1 MFKDPAYDLHLHG
14 TSRASLRV
22 LVQRTILE
30 ASQQIKRRYSYSA
43 ISSALSSIN
52 DKPNDSINALR
63 ILQKERMIAT
73 RLGFPDKAYELDRE
87 IELMRQKAKKQRQDE
102 EQAILEQK
110 LKLLSLSHTR
120 KKQRLEAA
128 LQEEIGEM
136 ELRFDAEEKKLL
148 KRQELEFIRVLEGA
162 SRRAIGKVKKCNC
175 VQAYLCR
182 HNKTASY
189 NTRRPNKVVVQY
201 RRNGKRLR
209 QAGRIEEGQA
219 WEEKAKEIDDV
230 EQEAWRKRISDSI
243 IASPWGAN
251 EAIVDKMTENHKKE
265 IKILQQTQHVKRQ
278 VIIGAHTTRRRNFL
292 NNVQAEIRKVK
303 THCRKQAQART
314 RKTIED
320 DQEEEELLKKITA
333 GNAEVAREFIEMEEN
348 NGGKKKMAGTFP
360 VGGNKL
366 KENLLETYPKGGISY
381 DDEDDLG
388 GGGGYDDVE
397 ALGDLDGL
405 DDGVDENFYD
415 GEQEED
421 DDDLAIGTGEN
432 DFADIDDSYLDS
444 KHMQSPASRAVSENS
459 NGWDAKKVSRPFS
472 APTQPVWMNDNT
484 SSDFKKMTSPTSP
497 VPSTPSFRAGRNI
510 PSLRFDTN
518 VTDGDSHNDSM
529 QSPSLNSE
537 RFPPT
542 PISRDVPGSGMKGRP
557 APKVRSPPPS
567 HDDDKLENEM
577 VTSVSDDGFTQPK
590 NTRDNKTYDD
600 DESYI
605 PAFKP
610 GSTRDEDWVEREK
623 ALGYGLENS
632 FNNPHDYA
640 AAARNSPNL
649 SSGMKSA
656 LKAPGSAGNERRV
669 QFGENTVKV
678 FQEEKA
684 KPPPVRELD
693 PDQIESS
700 GEPMWNSE
708 SKPKSTP
715 KVTTEVKSKYQP
727 SDWFVAL
734 ARLRLLK
741 DLPNTLQDI
750 ISNDDF
756 YASAE
761 IFMQSIGENEENS
774 INGVHV
780 ATVLLLL
787 KGWIQYMQNGQTE
800 TLASGL
806 EEVFGENPAAISD
819 DLQAALESHH
829 DDLKYLFRVTADQF
843 IPLYILSMDFYT
855 YYSDLSIAPTDKK
868 MRALSTVS
876 VTSALFQTEVTSIIA
891 DYNYPMVLFNRIS
904 NITTSNELMKKLYG
918 PNSAKNFPSN
928 FIDQNSTDSKSYSQ
942 FMEAWNSGADCMSV
956 CSCRLKDGSVA
967 PALLC
972 HKVIPSGTGKEG
984 VFALLVAF
992 DMSTANSEPELKRLN
1007 YVLKSFP

>member
-1 MFKDPAYDLHLHG
+1 M
-14 TSRASLRV
+14 

-102 EQAILEQK
+102 EQSVLEQK

-128 LQEEIGEM
+128 LQEEINEM

-209 QAGRIEEGQA
+209 QAGRIDEGQA

-265 IKILQQTQHVKRQ
+265 IKILKQTQHVKRQ
-278 VIIGAHTTRRRNFL
+278 VIIAAHTTRRRNFL

-320 DQEEEELLKKITA
+320 DQAEEELLKKITA
-333 GNAEVAREFIEMEEN
+333 GNAEVTKEFVEMEDNTQAKNKMSGTYPAASN
-348 NGGKKKMAGTFP
+348 NKM
-360 VGGNKL
+360 
-366 KENLLETYPKGGISY
+366 KENLLDTYPKGVSY
-381 DDEDDLG
+381 DDDDIAG
-388 GGGGYDDVE
+388 GGNYDEVE

-405 DDGVDENFYD
+405 DDYGLGD
-415 GEQEED
+415 GLDDGGLDNDNYYD

-432 DFADIDDSYLDS
+432 DFADIDDSYLNS
-444 KHMQSPASRAVSENS
+444 KHMQSPASHAVSENS
-459 NGWDAKKVSRPFS
+459 NGWEARNISRPFS

-484 SSDFKKMTSPTSP
+484 SSDLKAMTSPKSP
-497 VPSTPSFRAGRNI
+497 APSTPSFRAGRNI
-510 PSLRFDTN
+510 PALRFDTN

-529 QSPSLNSE
+529 QSPSFNSE

-542 PISRDVPGSGMKGRP
+542 PISRDVVGGGIKGRP

-577 VTSVSDDGFTQPK
+577 VASVSDNGIPQPK
-590 NTRDNKTYDD
+590 SSRENLSQND
-600 DESYI
+600 DEFYM

-610 GSTRDEDWVEREK
+610 GSTRDEDWVDREK

-632 FNNPHDYA
+632 FGNHHSSDYVSH
-640 AAARNSPNL
+640 NSPNL
-649 SSGMKSA
+649 SLGMKSA

-678 FQEEKA
+678 FQEDKT

-693 PDQIESS
+693 PEQIEAS
-700 GEPMWNSE
+700 GEPVWNSDA
-708 SKPKSTP
+708 
-715 KVTTEVKSKYQP
+715 KVKYQAKVVTEVKSKYQS
-727 SDWFVAL
+727 SDWYVTL

-750 ISNDDF
+750 MSNDEF

-761 IFMQSIGENEENS
+761 IYMQSIGENEENN
-774 INGVHV
+774 INGVHIS
-780 ATVLLLL
+780 TVLLLL
-787 KGWIQYMQNGQTE
+787 KGWIQYMQNGLVE
-800 TLASGL
+800 TLSSGL
-806 EEVFGENPAAISD
+806 EEVFGDDPNVISD
-819 DLQAALESHH
+819 DLQSVLESRH
-829 DDLKYLFRVTADQF
+829 DDLKYIFRVTADKF
-843 IPLYILSMDFYT
+843 VPMYILSMDFYT
-855 YYSDLSIAPTDKK
+855 YYSELSIPPTDKK
-868 MRALSTVS
+868 LRALSTVT
-876 VTSALFQTEVTSIIA
+876 VTSALFQTELTSIISGF
-891 DYNYPMVLFNRIS
+891 NYPMVLFNRIS
-904 NITTSNELMKKLYG
+904 NINTSNELMKKLYG
-918 PNSAKNFPSN
+918 PNISKNFPTT
-928 FIDQNSTDSKSYSQ
+928 FIDQNSSDPKSYSQ
-942 FMEAWNSGADCMSV
+942 FMEAWTNGADSMSV
-956 CSCRLKDGSVA
+956 CSCKLKDGSVS

-972 HKVIPSGTGKEG
+972 HKVIPSGSGKEG
-984 VFALLVAF
+984 VFALVVAF
-992 DMSTANSEPELKRLN
+992 DMSMVNSEPELKRLN

>member
-1 MFKDPAYDLHLHG
+1 M
-14 TSRASLRV
+14 

-102 EQAILEQK
+102 EQAVLEQK

-265 IKILQQTQHVKRQ
+265 IKILKQTQHVKRQ

-333 GNAEVAREFIEMEEN
+333 GNAEVAREFIEMEDN
-348 NGGKKKMAGTFP
+348 SQAKKKMSGTYP
-360 VGGNKL
+360 AASNNKM

-381 DDEDDLG
+381 DDDDDIAG
-388 GGGGYDDVE
+388 GGNYDDVE

-405 DDGVDENFYD
+405 DDLDDGLDGGLDDGLDGGLDNDNYYD
-415 GEQEED
+415 DG

-444 KHMQSPASRAVSENS
+444 KHMQSPASHAVSENS
-459 NGWDAKKVSRPFS
+459 KGWEPRNISRPLS

-484 SSDFKKMTSPTSP
+484 SSDFKTMTSPKSP
-497 VPSTPSFRAGRNI
+497 APSTPSFRAGRNI
-510 PSLRFDTN
+510 PNLRFDTN

-542 PISRDVPGSGMKGRP
+542 PISRDIVGGGAKGRP

-577 VTSVSDDGFTQPK
+577 VASVSDEGIPQPRKARETQGQ
-590 NTRDNKTYDD
+590 ND
-600 DESYI
+600 DESYM

-610 GSTRDEDWVEREK
+610 GSTRDEDWIDREK
-623 ALGYGLENS
+623 ALGFGLENS
-632 FNNPHDYA
+632 FGNHLSDDYVS
-640 AAARNSPNL
+640 RNSPTQL
-649 SSGMKSA
+649 SGMKSA

-693 PDQIESS
+693 PEQIESS
-700 GEPMWNSE
+700 GEPVWTTD
-708 SKPKSTP
+708 SKAKSQP
-715 KVTTEVKSKYQP
+715 KVVTEVKSKYQP
-727 SDWFVAL
+727 SDWYVTL

-750 ISNDDF
+750 ISNDEF

-761 IFMQSIGENEENS
+761 IFMQSIGENEERN

-787 KGWIQYMQNGQTE
+787 KGWIQYMQNGLME
-800 TLASGL
+800 TLSLGL
-806 EEVFGENPAAISD
+806 EEVFGDDPNVISD
-819 DLQAALESHH
+819 DLQSVLESRH
-829 DDLKYLFRVTADQF
+829 DDLKYLFRVTADKF
-843 IPLYILSMDFYT
+843 VPMYILSMDFYT
-855 YYSDLSIAPTDKK
+855 YYSELSIPPTDKK
-868 MRALSTVS
+868 LRALSTVA
-876 VTSALFQTEVTSIIA
+876 VTSALFQTELTSIISG
-891 DYNYPMVLFNRIS
+891 YNYPMVLFNRIS

-918 PNSAKNFPSN
+918 PNSSKNFPTT
-928 FIDQNSTDSKSYSQ
+928 FIDQNASDPKSYSQ
-942 FMEAWNSGADCMSV
+942 FMEAWSNGADCMSV
-956 CSCRLKDGSVA
+956 CSCKLKDGSVS

-972 HKVIPSGTGKEG
+972 HKVIPSGSGKEG
-984 VFALLVAF
+984 VFALVVAF
-992 DMSTANSEPELKRLN
+992 DMATANSEPELKRLN
-1007 YVLKSFP
+1007 YILKAFP